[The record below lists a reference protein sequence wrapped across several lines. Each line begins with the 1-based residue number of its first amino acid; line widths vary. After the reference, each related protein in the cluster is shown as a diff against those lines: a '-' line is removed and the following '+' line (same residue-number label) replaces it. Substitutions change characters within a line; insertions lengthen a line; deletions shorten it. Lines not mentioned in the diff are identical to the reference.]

1 MCRVLVVA
9 KKKPEGRNELDGA
22 PAAKKAKT
30 DEQESAIQKE
40 LRQHNVRYYSNDL
53 KHTGDSARVF
63 KLNRSD
69 ILTTYALSLLVYRTS
84 TEVQKCSISLQGSRI
99 GT

>member
-1 MCRVLVVA
+1 MGHVLVVA

-40 LRQHNVRYYSNDL
+40 LRQHNVRYGSNDL
-53 KHTGDSARVF
+53 KHTGDSAR
-63 KLNRSD
+63 
-69 ILTTYALSLLVYRTS
+69 IQTTSLRYSHAIALSLSVHRTS
-84 TEVQKCSISLQGSRI
+84 TGVQNCSISLQGNRI